1 MEFQNGTVKLSYTDE
16 TLYANISG
24 EIDHHSA
31 RTIREAIDSALLSY
45 SPEALVMNVSAIS
58 FMDSS
63 GLGLVLGRYS
73 KASEAGIAF
82 TVTGVNSR
90 VERMF
95 DMAGLERIINYKSKE
110 NKK

>member
-31 RTIREAIDSALLSY
+31 RIIREAIDASLLAY
-45 SPEALVMNVSAIS
+45 SPEALVMDVSAIS
-58 FMDSS
+58 FMDSA
-63 GLGLVLGRYS
+63 GLGLVMGRYS

-82 TVTGVNSR
+82 TVTGVNPR
-90 VERMF
+90 IEKMF
-95 DMAGLERIINYKSKE
+95 DMAGLDRIINYKSK
-110 NKK
+110 